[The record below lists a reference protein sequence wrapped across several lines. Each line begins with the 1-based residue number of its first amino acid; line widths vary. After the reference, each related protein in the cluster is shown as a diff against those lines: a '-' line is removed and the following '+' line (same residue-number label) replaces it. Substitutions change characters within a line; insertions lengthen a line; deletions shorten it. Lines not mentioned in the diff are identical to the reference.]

1 MADIKTRNKIRDTI
15 KTLDK
20 ASVSTQKI
28 KDNIIEIKNKTNRLQ
43 GNNESNEV
51 EYAENKVMSATKKSS
66 EYGIRKGNKIGKNGI
81 PSAKDNYKKL
91 KQNKHFLERK
101 QNAKKIARNMTGKAN
116 KTIKNSKV
124 AIKTSKEVAK
134 QTEIAVKTTVK
145 TSQKAVKVMQTTIKT
160 IQSTA
165 KTASAVVKSTIAGVK
180 ALASLIMAGGW
191 IVAFIIIIVVC
202 IASIFTL
209 WNSEP
214 TGDASVD
221 SGNIVLV
228 AKSQLGNVGGEPYWS
243 WYGFENRVEWC
254 ACFVSWCAEQCSYI
268 ENNTIPKFS
277 LCSDGITWFKDKD
290 LWLEN
295 GNPPSS
301 GFIIF
306 FDWEND
312 GVCDHVGI
320 VEYLNGNTV
329 HTIEGNSN
337 EDTCRQKEYQID
349 SNVIVGYGMPIYNT

>member
-1 MADIKTRNKIRDTI
+1 MANIKTREQIKGTI
-15 KTLDK
+15 KTIDK
-20 ASVSTQKI
+20 ARITSQKF
-28 KDNIIEIKNKTNRLQ
+28 KNNIIDIKNKTKELQ
-43 GNNESNEV
+43 NNENSN
-51 EYAENKVMSATKKSS
+51 YIDNTDKKVKEITKVSS
-66 EYGIRKGNKIGKNGI
+66 EYSSRKIHNVGKNSI
-81 PSAKDNYKKL
+81 PSAKENYRKAKL
-91 KQNKHFLERK
+91 GKHYIDRK
-101 QNAKKIARNMTGKAN
+101 QNAKRVARKMTQKSNKI
-116 KTIKNSKV
+116 IKNSKM
-124 AIKTSKEVAK
+124 AIKTTKEVAK
-134 QTEIAVKTTVK
+134 QTEMMVKTTTK
-145 TSQKAVKVMQTTIKT
+145 ASQKAIKVMQTTIKT
-160 IQSTA
+160 VVSA
-165 KTASAVVKSTIAGVK
+165 SKTALAAIKTAIAGLK
-180 ALASLIMAGGW
+180 SLISIAIAGGW
-191 IVAFIIIIVVC
+191 IAAIIIIIIVC
-202 IASIFTL
+202 IAVIFTL
-209 WNSEP
+209 WNKEP

-228 AKSQLGNVGGEPYWS
+228 AKSQLGNVGGEPYWK

-254 ACFVSWCAEQCSYI
+254 ACFVSWCAEQCNYI
-268 ENNTIPKFS
+268 ESNTIPKFS